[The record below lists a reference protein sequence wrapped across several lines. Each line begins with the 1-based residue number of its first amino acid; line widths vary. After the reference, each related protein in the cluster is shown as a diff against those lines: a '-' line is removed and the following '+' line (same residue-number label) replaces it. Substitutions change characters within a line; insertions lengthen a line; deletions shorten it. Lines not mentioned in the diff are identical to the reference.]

1 MSSIHLSH
9 LSSIQMST
17 HMSSSV
23 CSKYWAKFMEDKN
36 LDRTVNT
43 RNVTP
48 PEVAYREGYVKG
60 KTAASAP
67 LQYEN
72 QRNRESDSAANGFL
86 TGAVITAVVGAGL
99 AMYFFV
105 YQAQR
110 VPVKTVAPSPKVEK
124 ETKIIEKTTDRV
136 REIMPSP
143 IAVPPAPTNV
153 EITLPNPVS
162 APAQPPATQP
172 AQPAQSPS
180 AAEQP
185 AQPSAQPTQ
194 PTPSQP

>member
-1 MSSIHLSH
+1 MGN
-9 LSSIQMST
+9 QN
-17 HMSSSV
+17 V
-23 CSKYWAKFMEDKN
+23 
-36 LDRTVNT
+36 DRTVNT

-48 PEVAYREGYVKG
+48 AEVAYRDGYVQG
-60 KTAASAP
+60 KTVSNDP
-67 LQYEN
+67 LQSER
-72 QRNRESDSAANGFL
+72 QRNRESDSAASGFL

-110 VPVKTVAPSPKVEK
+110 VPVKTTAPTPAPKVEK

-136 REIMPSP
+136 LEVPSP

-153 EITLPNPVS
+153 EITLPNPPS
-162 APAQPPATQP
+162 APAQPVAPQP
-172 AQPAQSPS
+172 AQAPS

-194 PTPSQP
+194 PTSSNP

>member
-1 MSSIHLSH
+1 MYLLSMHLS
-9 LSSIQMST
+9 LM

-23 CSKYWAKFMEDKN
+23 CSKYWAKSMEDKN
-36 LDRTVNT
+36 FDRTVNT

-48 PEVAYREGYVKG
+48 PEVAYRDGYVQG
-60 KTAASAP
+60 KTAANDP

-110 VPVKTVAPSPKVEK
+110 VPVKTVAPKVEK
-124 ETKIIEKTTDRV
+124 ETKVIEKTTDTV

-153 EITLPNPVS
+153 EITLPNPVA
-162 APAQPPATQP
+162 APAQPPASTQP
-172 AQPAQSPS
+172 AQPAQAPS
-180 AAEQP
+180 AAAQP
-185 AQPSAQPTQ
+185 AQPSAQSTQ
-194 PTPSQP
+194 PTPSQQ